1 MEDIKEY
8 FADKPHLKLRI
19 WKDEYNLPVYEVRSR
34 ERLRRQIIAQIYKDG
49 NWVIHLR
56 RYLPNCRFF
65 YGNKTTS
72 TNHVTSFDKFTQ
84 AADYVNKK
92 ILKEQ
97 DK

>member
-8 FADKPHLKLRI
+8 FADKPHLWLRI

-34 ERLRRQIIAQIYKDG
+34 GRLRRQIIAQIYKDG
-49 NWVIHLR
+49 IWFIHLR
-56 RYLPNCRFF
+56 RYRSN
-65 YGNKTTS
+65 GNKTTS
-72 TNHVTSFDKFTQ
+72 TNHVTSFDKFNQ

-97 DK
+97 EK

>member
-19 WKDEYNLPVYEVRSR
+19 WKDEYNLPVYEVRSKGKTR
-34 ERLRRQIIAQIYKDG
+34 PIITQIYKDG
-49 NWVIHLR
+49 IWWMQLR
-56 RYLPNCRFF
+56 ACTFF
-65 YGNKTTS
+65 GRGYHEKTYTEIK
-72 TNHVTSFDKFTQ
+72 SFDKFKE